1 MRQIKHQ
8 NLTWY
13 DLIKPGEEN
22 FKSLAEKYNLDPF
35 DIEDCLHIAQRPKLE
50 NRKNYLF
57 IILRVPIYNRQ
68 TKTIKASEVDLF
80 AGRNFIISVHQ
91 GNSRTLKRFFTEIKA
106 AKDNREKFLA
116 SSGSLLYEL
125 LFKLY
130 HRCFPILDH
139 IAEDL
144 DNIEDDIF
152 NHTKQKQTLQKI
164 SELRRNI
171 INLRKIM
178 RTHHIVVNNLN
189 KIKAEKFGLTKYA
202 KKRDNAR
209 LKEDLANIWDIVESH
224 QETIEALGN
233 TSEVLIS
240 YRLNR
245 IILLLT
251 IVSIIFLPMSLVANL
266 FGINTGGLPWTDNP
280 LGFFY
285 VSGMVLMV
293 GAILT
298 TLFRLKKW

>member
-1 MRQIKHQ
+1 
-8 NLTWY
+8 
-13 DLIKPGEEN
+13 
-22 FKSLAEKYNLDPF
+22 
-35 DIEDCLHIAQRPKLE
+35 
-50 NRKNYLF
+50 
-57 IILRVPIYNRQ
+57 
-68 TKTIKASEVDLF
+68 
-80 AGRNFIISVHQ
+80 
-91 GNSRTLKRFFTEIKA
+91 
-106 AKDNREKFLA
+106 
-116 SSGSLLYEL
+116 
-125 LFKLY
+125 
-130 HRCFPILDH
+130 
-139 IAEDL
+139 
-144 DNIEDDIF
+144 
-152 NHTKQKQTLQKI
+152 
-164 SELRRNI
+164 
-171 INLRKIM
+171 
-178 RTHHIVVNNLN
+178 
-189 KIKAEKFGLTKYA
+189 
-202 KKRDNAR
+202 
-209 LKEDLANIWDIVESH
+209 VESH